1 MTRLDKNVLE
11 WSVFAV
17 ALLLVLATF
26 GYLLREALVT
36 GSGPPDIAVTLGP
49 SRAGSGG
56 HLVPV
61 TAENR
66 GAETAEEVQITVR
79 LERAGGPEEVVL
91 LLPYLAR
98 GARRSGWVT
107 FHSDPA
113 TGTLRVGGVAFQS
126 P

>member
-1 MTRLDKNVLE
+1 MTRLDKNLLE

-26 GYLLREALVT
+26 GYLIREAIT
-36 GSGPPDIAVTLGP
+36 TDPGPPDVIVSLGEP
-49 SRAGSGG
+49 RAGSGG

-66 GAETAEEVQITVR
+66 GAETAEDVQITVR
-79 LERAGGPEEVVL
+79 LEGPSPAEEAVL
-91 LLPYLAR
+91 VIAYLPR

-107 FHSDPA
+107 FRSDPA
-113 TGTLRVGGVAFQS
+113 AGKVQVAGVAFQA